1 MSTVQS
7 TDQARLID
15 DLEALVPGI
24 RARSAEGEQL
34 RRLPDAT
41 VEELLATG
49 IMRMHVPPRF
59 GGLGL
64 NVDALFDVATTLARA
79 DTSTAWTATFLAAH
93 NAALARF
100 PLQTQEEVFGDRG
113 YALAA
118 GSFHP
123 LPGTNGVREGD
134 ALRVTGRWDFC
145 SGVMHSDWVFVD
157 VPVADP
163 DGGPPS
169 RCVCV
174 VPVED
179 LTVHDV
185 WQMAGMRATGSND
198 VSLDD
203 VLIPAHRILPT
214 PVFHGSATPGVALHP
229 EFPFLRMPFYRAASI
244 FHAGFVIGSAERA
257 LEVFRDEIAPTRRR
271 QINTGALIDSPLTHS
286 RYAKAAHQ
294 LRIAR
299 LLSAWHVSEAIDLY
313 DARGLEQPLADRAGM
328 RLSSVGSIAAA
339 AEAIE
344 LVVRVGGGSLFKHGN
359 ELERIHRDLGVLLNH
374 NTGDEDFHTEL
385 AGRVLLG
392 LETDGVLANAY
403 RAL

>member
-1 MSTVQS
+1 MSAVQS
-7 TDQARLID
+7 TDHERLIS
-15 DLEALVPGI
+15 DLEDLVPGI
-24 RARSAEGEQL
+24 RSRSGEGEQL
-34 RRLPDAT
+34 RRLPEAT
-41 VEELLATG
+41 FEAILGTG
-49 IMRMHVPPRF
+49 MMRMHVPERF

-64 NVDALFDVATTLARA
+64 NIDALFDVATVLARA

-100 PLQTQEEVFGDRG
+100 PLQAQEEVFGDRG
-113 YALAA
+113 YALSA

-123 LPGTNGVREGD
+123 LPGTNGVPEGD
-134 ALRVTGRWDFC
+134 GLRVTGRWDFC
-145 SGVMHSDWVFVD
+145 SGVMHSDWVFMD
-157 VPVADP
+157 VPVAGEN
-163 DGGPPS
+163 GGPPS
-169 RCVCV
+169 RFVCV

-185 WQMAGMRATGSND
+185 WHMAGMRATGSND

-229 EFPFLRMPFYRAASI
+229 EFTFLRMPFYRAASI
-244 FHAGFVIGSAERA
+244 FHAAFVIGSAERA
-257 LEVFRDEIAPTRRR
+257 LELFHDDVAPTRRR

-294 LRIAR
+294 VHIAR
-299 LLSAWHVSEAIDLY
+299 LLSDSHVRDAIALY
-313 DARGLEQPLADRAGM
+313 DDRGLDQPLEDRARM
-328 RLSSVGSIAAA
+328 RLSSVGSISAA
-339 AEAIE
+339 AEAID
-344 LVVRVGGGSLFKHGN
+344 LVVRISGGSMFKQGN
-359 ELERIHRDLGVLLNH
+359 ELERIQRDLGVLLNH

-392 LETDGVLANAY
+392 VETEGVLANAY